1 MREAALIA
9 AAVAAALPVAA
20 KARDAAVYHKEG
32 PLRGSLLRNEPAP
45 VYSTDPRDPWNR
57 LFHLL
62 YARKLRAQ
70 VGPSEPSN
78 APLSSVTRLEGG
90 DIPEFFFPPD
100 AGYLV
105 KEPRRSRLRSV
116 LEAEVSS
123 PTLRGRSPEA
133 RILFQQDLWNR
144 FDALHALAAKDS
156 RAMPLARLLA
166 RLMARVALTK
176 DELAGMRLSF
186 AEAAQ
191 ERLDLLDPR
200 LFEADS
206 GWSELVSYFDLGPGS
221 ELGGGTTMHARRAAW
236 RLVFRRF
243 VRVPPEAGGEGCLR
257 EHLAAT
263 HGPAAGRSGAA
274 VEGPCGWNGLPSGT
288 TALLLETPLA
298 LSADG
303 ELHSIPLVLA
313 AQVRVVRPGGGFAV
327 LHAPRLAVS
336 ASPRQLSLD
345 TLGEQDLVPQTGSVF
360 PRSDGQPLVRLRQSC
375 VLCHGPDGGKLGTAT
390 MQLPPRTEVLA
401 PGNTVEEDR
410 VVRAKRE
417 SESFGVLLRFFRKA

>member
-45 VYSTDPRDPWNR
+45 VYSTDPQDPWNR

-62 YARKLRAQ
+62 YARKLHAQ
-70 VGPSEPSN
+70 VGPPENSK
-78 APLSSVTRLEGG
+78 APWSSITRLEGG

-191 ERLDLLDPR
+191 ERLDVLDPR
-200 LFEADS
+200 LF
-206 GWSELVSYFDLGPGS
+206 
-221 ELGGGTTMHARRAAW
+221 
-236 RLVFRRF
+236 
-243 VRVPPEAGGEGCLR
+243 EAGGEGCLR

-298 LSADG
+298 LSAEG
-303 ELHSIPLVLA
+303 ELHSVPLLLA